1 MIIDYSDDA
10 TPLEYE
16 EMEGLLLTH
25 ITTRAE
31 LDRWEMDNINEAYQW
46 SEKLKNKNI
55 VSEDFICLLHK
66 RMFGNVWKW
75 AGTFRKS
82 EKNIGRPWIQIAVE
96 LKILCDDA
104 NAWLEFNTYSQ
115 DEFAA
120 RFHHRLVYIHPF
132 ANGNGRHARLMAD
145 LILEKIFSTDPF
157 SWGGAY
163 LKYSNE
169 TKQKY
174 LAALRLADKDNLDYS
189 LLLEFVRS

>member
-46 SEKLKNKNI
+46 SEKLKKKNI
-55 VSEDFICLLHK
+55 LSEDFICLLHK

-82 EKNIGRPWIQIAVE
+82 EKNIGIPWVQIAVE
-96 LKILCDDA
+96 LKLLCDDA
-104 NAWLEFNTYSQ
+104 NAWLEFNTYSP
-115 DEFAA
+115 DEFAT

-145 LILEKIFSTDPF
+145 LILEKIFKSEPF
-157 SWGGAY
+157 TWGKAI
-163 LKYSNE
+163 L
-169 TKQKY
+169 TKQGKSRSAY
-174 LAALRLADKDNLDYS
+174 IKALKVADRHDYS
-189 LLLEFVRS
+189 LLMQFVRS

>member
-10 TPLEYE
+10 TPFEYE

-55 VSEDFICLLHK
+55 LSEDFICLLHK

-82 EKNIGRPWIQIAVE
+82 EKNIGIPWIQIAVE
-96 LKILCDDA
+96 LKILCDDT

-145 LILEKIFSTDPF
+145 LILEKILKAEPF
-157 SWGGAY
+157 TWVKAV
-163 LKYSNE
+163 L
-169 TKQKY
+169 TKQGESRSAYIK
-174 LAALRLADKDNLDYS
+174 ALKTADGHDYS
-189 LLLEFVRS
+189 LLMQFVRS

>member
-31 LDRWEMDNINEAYQW
+31 LYRWEMDNINEAYQW

-55 VSEDFICLLHK
+55 LNEDFICLLHK

-75 AGTFRKS
+75 AGAFRKS
-82 EKNIGRPWIQIAVE
+82 EKNIGILWIQIAVE

-104 NAWLEFNTYSQ
+104 NVWLEFNTYAP

-145 LILEKIFSTDPF
+145 LILEKLFKSEPF
-157 SWGGAY
+157 TWGKAS
-163 LKYSNE
+163 L
-169 TKQKY
+169 TKQGESRSAYIK
-174 LAALRLADKDNLDYS
+174 ALKTADKHDYS
-189 LLLEFVRS
+189 LLMKFVRS